1 METYQAMLLTL
12 AGVLVGALLP
22 VLFELART
30 LRDVRKVAAQAV
42 PAVASITAT
51 AERLDR
57 LTARFEQTGSLD
69 RSVSSLSQTMDR
81 LQEAAR
87 VAATMA
93 SAVLPAV
100 SAALQAWRDAQS
112 AGDTGADGLAATDAA
127 PAPEVKP

>member
-22 VLFELART
+22 VLFELSRT
-30 LRDVRKVAAQAV
+30 LREIRKVAAQAV
-42 PAVASITAT
+42 PAVASITAS

-57 LTARFEQTGSLD
+57 LSARFEQTGSLD

-87 VAATMA
+87 MAATLA
-93 SAVLPAV
+93 STVLPAV

-112 AGDTGADGLAATDAA
+112 AHDAGADELATADIAS
-127 PAPEVKP
+127 APEVKP